1 MLLLSL
7 QKGANFLMSRYFIRR
22 ILETIP
28 LMLIISI
35 FVFMFIHLIPGDPAR
50 SIAGLDAEEWEVEAI
65 REEYGLNKPIIVQ
78 YVDYMVKL
86 FKGDMGRSMKSDTPV
101 TELIADRMPQ
111 TLKLVFAG
119 VLWAP
124 VLGIFIGAPS
134 DGPRRRF
141 SARKRRRGGKMLDH
155 VSMLIAITGLS
166 APGFWLGLMG
176 IQIFSVQLGWLPSGG
191 LDSWKGFILPSFTM
205 GCGIMAVLARYS
217 RSSMLETLREDYV
230 RTARAKG
237 QKESMVMFAHAFRN
251 SLIQVVTILGLQIGG
266 LLSGSVLTE
275 TVFSIAGMGRLL
287 TDSISF
293 RDYAVVQGLL
303 MLFALQYVLINLVV
317 DLLYGVINPKIRLD

>member
-1 MLLLSL
+1 MITTP
-7 QKGANFLMSRYFIRR
+7 FLAEGGKFYMSRYFVKR

-28 LMLIISI
+28 LMLVISI

-50 SIAGLDAEEWEVEAI
+50 TIAGLDAEESQVEANG
-65 REEYGLNKPIIVQ
+65 EEYGLNKPNVSQ
-78 YVDYMVKL
+78 YVDYLVKL
-86 FKGDMGRSMKSDTPV
+86 FKGDMGRSMKSNVPV
-101 TELIADRMPQ
+101 SDLIADRMPQ
-111 TLKLVFAG
+111 TLKLVLAG
-119 VLWAP
+119 IIWAP
-124 VLGIFIGAPS
+124 VQGIIIGVV
-134 DGPRRRF
+134 
-141 SARKRRRGGKMLDH
+141 SAINHGKALDH
-155 VSMLIAITGLS
+155 ICMLIAIMGLS

-176 IQIFSVQLGWLPSGG
+176 IQIFSVELGWLPSGG
-191 LDSWKGFILPSFTM
+191 LDTWKGFVLPSFTM

-275 TVFSIAGMGRLL
+275 TVFSIPGIGRLL
-287 TDSISF
+287 TDSIQF
-293 RDYAVVQGLL
+293 RDYAVTQGLL
-303 MLFALQYVLINLVV
+303 MMFALQYVLINLIV

>member
-1 MLLLSL
+1 M
-7 QKGANFLMSRYFIRR
+7 NRYFLRR

-28 LMLIISI
+28 LMLVISI

-50 SIAGLDAEEWEVEAI
+50 TIAGLDAEESEVQAI
-65 REEYGLNKPIIVQ
+65 REEYDLDKPLVIQ
-78 YVDYMVKL
+78 YVKYMGKL
-86 FKGDMGRSMKSDTPV
+86 FHGNMGQSMKSGTPV
-101 TELIADRMPQ
+101 TELILTRMKT

-119 VLWAP
+119 ILWAP
-124 VLGIFIGAPS
+124 ALGIFIGVI
-134 DGPRRRF
+134 
-141 SARKRRRGGKMLDH
+141 SAIKRGKALDH
-155 VSMLIAITGLS
+155 ACMFLAISGLS

-191 LDSWKGFILPSFTM
+191 LDSWKGMVLPSFTM
-205 GCGIMAVLARYS
+205 GCSIMAVLARYS

-237 QKESMVMFAHAFRN
+237 QKESLVMFLHAFRN

-275 TVFSIAGMGRLL
+275 TVFSIPGMGRLL
-287 TDSISF
+287 VDSIAF
-293 RDYAVVQGLL
+293 RDYPVIQGLL
-303 MLFALQYVLINLVV
+303 MLFAVQYVFINLVV
-317 DLLYGVINPKIRLD
+317 DLLYGVINPKIRYD